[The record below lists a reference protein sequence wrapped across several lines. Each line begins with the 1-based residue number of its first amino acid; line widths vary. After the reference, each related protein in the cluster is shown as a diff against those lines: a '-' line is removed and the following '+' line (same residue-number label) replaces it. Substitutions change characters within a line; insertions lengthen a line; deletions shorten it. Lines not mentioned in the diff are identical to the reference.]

1 MAFQKG
7 NPFLSRSR
15 SQPTISVRFAST
27 PEISQNDSTNE
38 QKNLGL
44 GLATLALSIA
54 NASTAQAALITG
66 VTATTDM
73 GNLNPSFYNIDY
85 IVNGSGLSS
94 LSLTAT
100 HSSSAGSRNA
110 WVSNNGT
117 TAGNI
122 TFNLNGVYSLAG
134 FSLWNFSF
142 FNNFGVKGVNV
153 LTSTDGITFTN
164 VAGAPT
170 QFAIGAANVPES
182 PEQFSFAPVTASYVR
197 FNVLSSQGSPAA
209 GLNEVQFNSA
219 DSATSVPEPFTIL
232 GTLTAVGGGAA
243 LKRRLKG
250 IESKSE

>member
-1 MAFQKG
+1 
-7 NPFLSRSR
+7 
-15 SQPTISVRFAST
+15 
-27 PEISQNDSTNE
+27 
-38 QKNLGL
+38 
-44 GLATLALSIA
+44 
-54 NASTAQAALITG
+54 
-66 VTATTDM
+66 M
-73 GNLNPSFYNIDY
+73 GTYNSLYDINYLVD
-85 IVNGSGLSS
+85 GSGLSS
-94 LSLTAT
+94 LSLTAS
-100 HSSSAGSRNA
+100 HSSNISDLNSWGAAS
-110 WVSNNGT
+110 GT
-117 TAGNI
+117 ATGNI

-134 FSLWNFSF
+134 FSLWNYS
-142 FNNFGVKGVNV
+142 NYNPAGVKNVNV
-153 LTSTDGITFTN
+153 LTSTDGTNFTA

-197 FNVLSSQGSPAA
+197 FNVLSTYGFDTA